1 MLEFPKWKIWTV
13 LAVCVYFVFGAL
25 PNILSNDTLES
36 LPDMLPKERVSLG
49 LDLQGGSHL
58 LLRLEMDEYM
68 REQFEGIRDGLR
80 GALRDEQLGY
90 VNLVATKESAGFRV
104 RAETIKEETDIPAL
118 IREVD
123 TRLSYDQTGEQYR
136 VYYGDDVLREIQLQ
150 VLEHSV
156 EIVNRRINE
165 TGTKEPIIQRQ
176 GMDRILVQVPGLQ
189 NPEQLKSLL
198 GQTAKMTFHLVNEN
212 VSETQLVQGIVPPG
226 TRLLPNDDGMGRVP
240 IYSKVSLSGEVLT
253 GAQAGFADGQPVV
266 NFQMD
271 ARGARKFGEIT
282 QANVGKRF
290 AVVLDD
296 KVITAPV
303 IRSSILGGTGQI
315 SGNFTT
321 ESANE
326 LAILLRAGALPAP
339 LTIIE
344 ERTVGPSLGADSIA
358 SGVQA
363 AYIAILVVIIYM
375 LLAYKLFGFFSAI
388 ALTVNMVILLAVL
401 SLLQA
406 TLTLPGIAGIVLTLG
421 MAVDANVLIFER
433 IKEEVRKG
441 KSLLHAID
449 SGFKSAW
456 GTIVDSN
463 VTTLIAALILFAF
476 GTGTVKGFAVTLSI
490 GIASSMFTAIML
502 TRMLVVLWFRKTN
515 PKKLPV

>member
-1 MLEFPKWKIWTV
+1 MLDYPRWKIWTV
-13 LAVCVYFVFGAL
+13 LAVCFFFVLGAT
-25 PNILSNDTLES
+25 PNLLSDES
-36 LPDMLPKERVSLG
+36 LKSWPSSLPGDRISLG

-58 LLRLEMDEYM
+58 LLRLETREYM
-68 REQFEGIRDGLR
+68 RDRFDTVRDDLR
-80 GALRDEQLGY
+80 AAMRKDKLGY
-90 VNLVATKESAGFRV
+90 RNLLASDNAVGFSLRP
-104 RAETIKEETDIPAL
+104 ETIREDTDVEAL
-118 IREVD
+118 IEEVD
-123 TRLSYDQTGEQYR
+123 DRLEVEQDGDNYR
-136 VYYGDDVLREIQLQ
+136 VYYSDETLRELQVQ
-150 VLEHSV
+150 VLEQSV

-176 GMDRILVQVPGLQ
+176 GLDRILVQVPGLQ

-198 GQTAKMTFHLVNEN
+198 GKTAKMTFHLVNEA
-212 VSETQLVQGIVPPG
+212 VTQDQLIKGAVPPG
-226 TRLLPNDDGMGRVP
+226 TRLMMSDGGSGRVP
-240 IYSKVSLSGEVLT
+240 IYTKVSLSGEVLT
-253 GAQAGFADGQPVV
+253 GAQPGFDQGQAVV
-266 NFQMD
+266 SFQMD
-271 ARGARKFGEIT
+271 SRGAKIFGEIT
-282 QANVGKRF
+282 QTNVGKRF
-290 AVVLDD
+290 AIVLDG

-358 SGVQA
+358 AGTDA
-363 AYIAILVVIIYM
+363 ALIAILIVIVYM
-375 LLAYKLFGFFSAI
+375 IIAYKLFGLFSAV
-388 ALTVNMVILLAVL
+388 ALALNMVILLSVL
-401 SLLQA
+401 SMLQA

-433 IKEEVRKG
+433 IKEEMRKG
-441 KSLLHAID
+441 KKVMNAID

-490 GIASSMFTAIML
+490 GILSSMFTAIML
-502 TRMLVVLWFRKTN
+502 TRMLVVIWFRRTK
-515 PKKLPV
+515 PKALPI

>member
-1 MLEFPKWKIWTV
+1 MLDYPKWKIWTV
-13 LAVCVYFVFGAL
+13 LLVCAFFVLGAL
-25 PNILSNDTLES
+25 PNLLSTETLKSWPDS
-36 LPDMLPKERVSLG
+36 LPQDRVSLG

-58 LLRLEMDEYM
+58 LLRLEMNEYL
-68 REQFEGIRDGLR
+68 REQFEGVRDGLR
-80 GALRDEQLGY
+80 GAMRDEQLGY
-90 VNLVATKESAGFRV
+90 RNLVASDNAVGFSLRT
-104 RAETIKEETDIPAL
+104 ETIREETDVPTL

-123 TRLSYDQTGEQYR
+123 PRLSYKQDGNNYR
-136 VYYGDDVLREIQLQ
+136 VYYSDDVLREIQLQ

-176 GMDRILVQVPGLQ
+176 GLDRILVQVPGLE

-198 GQTAKMTFHLVNEN
+198 GQTAKMSFHLVNEQI
-212 VSETQLVQGIVPPG
+212 SDTQLVQGIVPPG

-253 GAQAGFADGQPVV
+253 GAQPGFDAGQPVV

-282 QANVGKRF
+282 QSNVGKRF
-290 AVVLDD
+290 AIVLDG

-303 IRSSILGGTGQI
+303 IRSAILGGSGQI

-326 LAILLRAGALPAP
+326 LSILLRAGALPAP

-358 SGVQA
+358 AGTQA
-363 AYIAILVVIIYM
+363 ALIAILVVIVYM
-375 LLAYKLFGFFSAI
+375 IIAYKLFGLFSAV
-388 ALTVNMVILLAVL
+388 ALALNMIILLSVL

-433 IKEEVRKG
+433 IKEEARNG
-441 KSLLHAID
+441 KNILTAID

-502 TRMLVVLWFRKTN
+502 TRMLVVLWFRKTH
-515 PKKLPV
+515 PKKLPI